1 MIQYQVEH
9 FSIYRLV
16 PAIVPNWLKL
26 RKKQVKIKFKIFGP
40 TPKNNNK
47 LKTQK
52 IASKMRTIKIFKNW
66 AKWQENVSEN
76 IFWIFVTPPKLGT
89 QKIGHK

>member
-1 MIQYQVEH
+1 
-9 FSIYRLV
+9 
-16 PAIVPNWLKL
+16 
-26 RKKQVKIKFKIFGP
+26 
-40 TPKNNNK
+40 
-47 LKTQK
+47 
-52 IASKMRTIKIFKNW
+52 MRTIKNFKNW